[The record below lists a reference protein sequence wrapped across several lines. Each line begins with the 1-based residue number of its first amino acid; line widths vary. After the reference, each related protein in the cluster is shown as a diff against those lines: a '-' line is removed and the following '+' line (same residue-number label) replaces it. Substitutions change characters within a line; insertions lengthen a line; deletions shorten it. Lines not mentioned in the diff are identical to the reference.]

1 MIFESRQHV
10 GRLLAEELKKRNV
23 RPDLVYGLTR
33 GGVVVAAEVAAAF
46 KIPLTPLVVRKIS
59 PPENS
64 EFAVGALAAPPDM
77 EGSEP
82 SVSVWWDKEVL
93 RRLNLSD
100 DWQKQQIKDKKIE
113 ILEYLHNLSFSEA
126 GVSWRRQ
133 ETPDNKNSRSVINLS
148 NIVLVD
154 DGAATGATMM
164 AAIGIIKTGVSWR
177 CQETPDNNR
186 IIVVLPVASSDA
198 AAKIKHQADETIIL
212 DIDPDFR
219 AVGQYYRE
227 FNQVSW
233 DEVNAL
239 LQLNNEAYRKTHS
252 GELT

>member
-1 MIFESRQHV
+1 MVFESRQHV

-46 KIPLTPLVVRKIS
+46 KIPLTPLVVSKIS
-59 PPENS
+59 PPEDS
-64 EFAVGALAAPPDM
+64 EFAVGAIAA
-77 EGSEP
+77 GST
-82 SVSVWWDKEVL
+82 VWWDKEVL
-93 RRLNLSD
+93 RRLNLSN

-164 AAIGIIKTGVSWR
+164 AALSAAKTPLSGVAAIKT
-177 CQETPDNNR
+177 
-186 IIVVLPVASSDA
+186 IVALPVASPDA
-198 AAKIKHQADETIIL
+198 AAKIKHQADETVIL

-219 AVGQYYRE
+219 AVGQYYQE
-227 FNQVSW
+227 FNQVGW

>member
-1 MIFESRQHV
+1 MVFESRQHV

-46 KIPLTPLVVRKIS
+46 SVPLKPLVVRKIS

-64 EFAVGALAAPPDM
+64 EFAVGAIAA
-77 EGSEP
+77 GST
-82 SVSVWWDKEVL
+82 VWWDGNVV
-93 RRLNLSD
+93 RRLGLSPQ
-100 DWQKQQIKDKKIE
+100 WQKQQIKDKKIE
-113 ILEYLHNLSFSEA
+113 ILEYLHNLSFFEA

-164 AAIGIIKTGVSWR
+164 AALSAAKTPLSGVAAIKT
-177 CQETPDNNR
+177 
-186 IIVVLPVASSDA
+186 IVALPVASPDA
-198 AAKIKHQADETIIL
+198 AAKIKHQADETVIL

-219 AVGQYYRE
+219 AVGQYYQE
-227 FNQVSW
+227 FNQVGW

>member
-23 RPDLVYGLTR
+23 RPDLVYGLAR

-64 EFAVGALAAPPDM
+64 EFAVGALAAIPNT

-113 ILEYLHNLSFSEA
+113 ILEYLHNLSFFEA
-126 GVSWRRQ
+126 GVSWRR
-133 ETPDNKNSRSVINLS
+133 
-148 NIVLVD
+148 
-154 DGAATGATMM
+154 
-164 AAIGIIKTGVSWR
+164 
-177 CQETPDNNR
+177 QETPDNNR

>member
-1 MIFESRQHV
+1 MVFESRQHV

-46 KIPLTPLVVRKIS
+46 KIPLTPLVVSKIS
-59 PPENS
+59 PPEDS
-64 EFAVGALAAPPDM
+64 EFAVGAIAA
-77 EGSEP
+77 GST
-82 SVSVWWDKEVL
+82 VWWDKEVL
-93 RRLNLSD
+93 RRLNLSN

-113 ILEYLHNLSFSEA
+113 ILEYLHNLSFFEA

-164 AAIGIIKTGVSWR
+164 AALSAAKTPLSGVAAIKT
-177 CQETPDNNR
+177 
-186 IIVVLPVASSDA
+186 IVALPVASPDA
-198 AAKIKHQADETIIL
+198 AAKIKHQADETVIL

-219 AVGQYYRE
+219 AVGQYYQE
-227 FNQVSW
+227 FNQVGW

>member
-1 MIFESRQHV
+1 MVFESRQHV

-46 KIPLTPLVVRKIS
+46 KIPLTPLVVSKIS
-59 PPENS
+59 PPEDS
-64 EFAVGALAAPPDM
+64 EFAVGAIAA
-77 EGSEP
+77 GST
-82 SVSVWWDKEVL
+82 VWWDKEVL
-93 RRLNLSD
+93 RRLNLSN

-164 AAIGIIKTGVSWR
+164 AALSAAKTPLSGVAAIKT
-177 CQETPDNNR
+177 
-186 IIVVLPVASSDA
+186 IVALPVASPDA
-198 AAKIKHQADETIIL
+198 AAKIKHQADETVIL

>member
-46 KIPLTPLVVRKIS
+46 KIPLTPLVVSKIS
-59 PPENS
+59 PPEDS
-64 EFAVGALAAPPDM
+64 EFAVGAIAA
-77 EGSEP
+77 GST
-82 SVSVWWDKEVL
+82 VWWDKEVL
-93 RRLNLSD
+93 RRLNLSN

-164 AAIGIIKTGVSWR
+164 AAIGIIKTGVS
-177 CQETPDNNR
+177 
-186 IIVVLPVASSDA
+186 
-198 AAKIKHQADETIIL
+198 
-212 DIDPDFR
+212 
-219 AVGQYYRE
+219 
-227 FNQVSW
+227 
-233 DEVNAL
+233 
-239 LQLNNEAYRKTHS
+239 
-252 GELT
+252 